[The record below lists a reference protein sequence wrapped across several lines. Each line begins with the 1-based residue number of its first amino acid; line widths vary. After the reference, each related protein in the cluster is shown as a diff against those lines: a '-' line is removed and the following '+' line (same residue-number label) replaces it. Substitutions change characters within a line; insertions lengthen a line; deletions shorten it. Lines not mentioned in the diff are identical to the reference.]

1 MKEQETIIRIGQG
14 LEDLALAKGQTFV
27 EWYEDCIDLAGA
39 IDDGMVYRLMGE
51 GFEKVKITD
60 IRPYM
65 EESILKLHHEFVV
78 WPSTFKDFINKAGSI
93 KDLALRIISLGLLA
107 DNLHLYYLDKET
119 DLFDR
124 IEFSLDPEEK

>member
-1 MKEQETIIRIGQG
+1 
-14 LEDLALAKGQTFV
+14 
-27 EWYEDCIDLAGA
+27 
-39 IDDGMVYRLMGE
+39 
-51 GFEKVKITD
+51 
-60 IRPYM
+60 M

-78 WPSTFKDFINKAGSI
+78 WPSTFKNFINKAGSI